1 MPHPLPLSADLLN
14 FDAYSTERLPLPS
27 KPGKGLIYALVQV
40 FRKTPR
46 RPAPTR
52 AHVLDEEPMC
62 WTKNG
67 QPCKITA
74 IFGGDLAQLPGA
86 NELADPTN
94 WPNRRTGR
102 TDELVNRTSWL
113 DRPI

>member
-46 RPAPTR
+46 RPASTR
-52 AHVLDEEPMC
+52 PLC

-67 QPCKITA
+67 QLCKITA
-74 IFGGDLAQLPGA
+74 KDCGDLAQLPGA

-94 WPNRRTGR
+94 WPNRRTG
-102 TDELVNRTSWL
+102 
-113 DRPI
+113 